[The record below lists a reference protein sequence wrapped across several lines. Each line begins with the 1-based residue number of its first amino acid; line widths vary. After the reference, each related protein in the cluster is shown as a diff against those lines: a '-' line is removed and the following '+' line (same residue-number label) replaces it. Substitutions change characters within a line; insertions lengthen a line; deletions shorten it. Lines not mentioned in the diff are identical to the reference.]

1 MRGVLLCFALA
12 LAFAA
17 PASADTLTANTTAN
31 NGGSPG
37 WAFFFDVSANG
48 APLSIT
54 EMTTASTAA
63 AGASFTVEVFT
74 RTGTALGGPVG
85 SGPGSSPIGWTSL
98 GTAPA
103 TQGPTS
109 SGISLPINIPD
120 IPVTNSVTG
129 VAVLFSVAGPRY
141 FGTGS
146 PPLQNFSDANL
157 TLITGDARSA
167 PFTPTGSWFSSRGLT
182 GSLTYTV
189 VPEPAALGSV
199 GLAAVLLRRRRH

>member
-37 WAFFFDVSANG
+37 WAIFFDVSANG

-63 AGASFTVEVFT
+63 AGAAFTVEVFT

-85 SGPGSSPIGWTSL
+85 AGPGSSPVGWTSL

-141 FGTGS
+141 LGTGS

-157 TLITGDARSA
+157 TLVTGDARSA